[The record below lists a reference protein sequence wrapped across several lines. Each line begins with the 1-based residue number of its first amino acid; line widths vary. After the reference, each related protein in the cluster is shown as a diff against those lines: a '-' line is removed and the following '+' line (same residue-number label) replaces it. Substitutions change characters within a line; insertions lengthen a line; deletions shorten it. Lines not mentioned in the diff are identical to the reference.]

1 MERNHQ
7 SVIQAAEVR
16 VQTTI
21 AKTKKHAD
29 KAIRQPM
36 VATLEAGDKAPLS
49 LQTAEVITTGEER
62 RKRPNFTLMTMLSVA
77 VVDDLGI
84 VLSTV

>member
-29 KAIRQPM
+29 NAIHPM

-62 RKRPNFTLMTMLSVA
+62 RKRPNFTLITMLSVA

-84 VLSTV
+84 V